1 VSPQKP
7 VGKQASRRTGPPK
20 PSSFEPASAA
30 ESPTYHELPTDISS
44 LASILE
50 AAMNPGVGK
59 SEVPNP
65 KRQIPNP
72 KSQAPSYES
81 DDLTLDAD
89 DAAAD
94 EAMLRPQRRSSD
106 KAATPAPQPSVRTG
120 EASPPEA
127 AAFDEVARSLGAAEA
142 CVPLLAQSTGLL
154 RIAALDVVKAET
166 ARAGG
171 LLQLLRFLRGDV
183 TPAMT
188 AVSTTAVLQRV
199 VQTAE
204 SERRLRG
211 IALTSRSSVADATCA
226 GDETL
231 LVNTLLS
238 LLLTTFA
245 AIEGVQNARVT
256 LSVTVNDNGEI
267 GLAIS
272 QDHVAAPPAWLAR
285 AGSDEL
291 SADTGTAL
299 PAIALSAAHRLASH
313 WRGRFAVATGE
324 HASILTV
331 WLPTVRPEDVEA
343 IAH

>member
-1 VSPQKP
+1 V
-7 VGKQASRRTGPPK
+7 
-20 PSSFEPASAA
+20 
-30 ESPTYHELPTDISS
+30 
-44 LASILE
+44 
-50 AAMNPGVGK
+50 
-59 SEVPNP
+59 
-65 KRQIPNP
+65 
-72 KSQAPSYES
+72 
-81 DDLTLDAD
+81 
-89 DAAAD
+89 
-94 EAMLRPQRRSSD
+94 
-106 KAATPAPQPSVRTG
+106 
-120 EASPPEA
+120 ASPPEA

-171 LLQLLRFLRGDV
+171 LLQLLRFLRGDL

-199 VQTAE
+199 VQASE

-231 LVNTLLS
+231 LVNTLLA

-256 LSVTVNDNGEI
+256 LSVAINDSGEI

-272 QDHVAAPPAWLAR
+272 QEHVAAPPAWLAR
-285 AGSDEL
+285 NGSDAL
-291 SADTGTAL
+291 TADTGQAL
-299 PAIALSAAHRLASH
+299 PAIALSGAHRLASH
-313 WRGRFAVATGE
+313 WRGRFAVAAGE
-324 HASILTV
+324 HASVLTI
-331 WLPTVRPEDVEA
+331 WLPTVRPEEVGPT
-343 IAH
+343 AH

>member
-1 VSPQKP
+1 M
-7 VGKQASRRTGPPK
+7 PK
-20 PSSFEPASAA
+20 PPSVEPTALPAG
-30 ESPTYHELPTDISS
+30 PVYHELPTDISS

-50 AAMNPGVGK
+50 AAMNQGVG
-59 SEVPNP
+59 SEIPNP
-65 KRQIPNP
+65 KPQIPNP
-72 KSQAPSYES
+72 KPQVPTPDTQSEDRESEDLSLDS
-81 DDLTLDAD
+81 DDLATDEPIARPYRRRT
-89 DAAAD
+89 D
-94 EAMLRPQRRSSD
+94 EA
-106 KAATPAPQPSVRTG
+106 TAPSPPPSVRGG

-171 LLQLLRFLRGDV
+171 LLQLLRFLRGDM

-188 AVSTTAVLQRV
+188 AVSTAAVLQRV
-199 VQTAE
+199 VQAAE

-231 LVNTLLS
+231 LVNTLLA

-245 AIEGVQNARVT
+245 AVEGVQHARVT
-256 LSVTVNDNGEI
+256 LSVTVNDSGEI
-267 GLAIS
+267 GLAVS
-272 QDHVAAPPAWLAR
+272 QDHVAAPAAWLAR
-285 AGSDEL
+285 AGSSEL
-291 SADTGTAL
+291 TVNTGSAL
-299 PAIALSAAHRLASH
+299 PAIALSGAHRLAFH
-313 WRGRFAVATGE
+313 WRGRFAIATGE
-324 HASILTV
+324 HASILTI
-331 WLPTVRPEDVEA
+331 WLPTVRPEDVEP

>member
-1 VSPQKP
+1 
-7 VGKQASRRTGPPK
+7 
-20 PSSFEPASAA
+20 
-30 ESPTYHELPTDISS
+30 
-44 LASILE
+44 
-50 AAMNPGVGK
+50 M
-59 SEVPNP
+59 
-65 KRQIPNP
+65 
-72 KSQAPSYES
+72 
-81 DDLTLDAD
+81 
-89 DAAAD
+89 
-94 EAMLRPQRRSSD
+94 
-106 KAATPAPQPSVRTG
+106 VRAG

-171 LLQLLRFLRGDV
+171 LLQLLRFLRGDL

-188 AVSTTAVLQRV
+188 AVSTAAVLQRV
-199 VQTAE
+199 VQAAE

-231 LVNTLLS
+231 LVNALLA

-267 GLAIS
+267 GLAVS

-285 AGSDEL
+285 AGSEEL
-291 SADTGTAL
+291 MADTGTAL
-299 PAIALSAAHRLASH
+299 PAIALSAAHRLASQ
-313 WRGRFAVATGE
+313 WRGRFAIATGE

-331 WLPTVRPEDVEA
+331 WLPTVRPEDVEPT
-343 IAH
+343 AH